1 MISRF
6 AVWAAVSLLLA
17 DVAAARAEELPSGGG
32 QMPELRRGANGQIEV
47 VPTHPTPRQA
57 PGRASTSPAAPLSGG
72 TAPPPVRVAVPPRLP
87 AGPLRPVIE
96 VRPNTPRVRDT
107 APGGT
112 VVARYSVRMSNNSPF
127 TGTVRFGPPYYD
139 NNGRFALA
147 GSNII
152 VNPDGPGIG
161 PNKATMTDHIT
172 LEAIPGEAF
181 PGSRVGR

>member
-6 AVWAAVSLLLA
+6 AVGAAVSLLLA
-17 DVAAARAEELPSGGG
+17 DVAAARAQELPSGGG
-32 QMPELRRGANGQIEV
+32 LMPELRRGANGQIEV
-47 VPTHPTPRQA
+47 LPTHPAPHQT
-57 PGRASTSPAAPLSGG
+57 PGRASTSPAAPRPTGG
-72 TAPPPVRVAVPPRLP
+72 SAPPPVRVAVPPQLP

-112 VVARYSVRMSNNSPF
+112 VVARYTVRMSDGTPF

-139 NNGRFALA
+139 NNGRFALVD
-147 GSNII
+147 GNII

-161 PNKATMTDHIT
+161 PNKATVTDHIT
-172 LEAIPGEAF
+172 LEAIPE
-181 PGSRVGR
+181 SRVGR